1 MLIWVL
7 MLTDSVPGI
16 WQDWLNALPYYRA
29 THEAFERLSTP
40 RSAKV
45 TSGIRVGT
53 PALISRGFGV
63 NEMEMVGTLIGR
75 ILRSPDDEAE
85 LATILSEV
93 HALTEGF
100 PVPGIALNNGWL
112 EGGIERQRGTM

>member
-1 MLIWVL
+1 MLIGGVL
-7 MLTDSVPGI
+7 GI

-29 THEAFERLSTP
+29 THEAFESLSAP

-53 PALISRGFGV
+53 PALTSRGFGV
-63 NEMEMVGTLIGR
+63 NEMETVGTLIGQV
-75 ILRSPDDEAE
+75 LRSPDDEAE

-93 HALTEGF
+93 HALTDVF
-100 PVPGIALNNGWL
+100 PVPGIAHNNGWL
-112 EGGIERQRGTM
+112 EGGVKRQRGTM